1 MRVAWFLACWFGV
14 SACWWVGVRVVVS
27 DAHARASFRVFC
39 FVVLVLLVCFVNNA
53 AWAGW
58 VGLVRRA
65 GRVLGLCGYWVVVL
79 VVGESVCLWALVFV
93 VGCECSACLLV

>member
-1 MRVAWFLACWFGV
+1 MRVGVFGCGLV
-14 SACWWVGVRVVVS
+14 GVWCEWCEGLCGWVGVRVVVS

-79 VVGESVCLWALVFV
+79 VVGESVCLWALV
-93 VGCECSACLLV
+93 CL